1 MKRSFKN
8 IEDKIRKI
16 NIYLKGVPEKEARS
30 GSIQKDNGWEFSK
43 TNNIQ
48 TWSYQFKKQHLPSK
62 TNKNTSTEIDQSD
75 SAEH

>member
-30 GSIQKDNGWEFSK
+30 GSIQKDN
-43 TNNIQ
+43 
-48 TWSYQFKKQHLPSK
+48 
-62 TNKNTSTEIDQSD
+62 D
-75 SAEH
+75 